1 MVEEVTLYLDEN
13 EYFSLNAYV
22 QALGD
27 QTIALSGYLV
37 EHRSDGTYVAPL
49 IPDLFYGVNGTQL
62 SHSWRQNFTAT
73 GDQTILS
80 RSGGEP
86 SVPRNELYWRKISN
100 NGQMKKEEVQKEV
113 QLVEVPV
120 LPSWV
125 VPVGIL
131 GVIVAGVLLYRAM
144 KH

>member
-1 MVEEVTLYLDEN
+1 MTIYLEKDEF
-13 EYFSLNAYV
+13 FSMNAYV

-27 QTIALSGYLV
+27 QTVALSGYLV
-37 EHRSDGTYVAPL
+37 EHRFDGTYVAPL
-49 IPDLFYGVNGTQL
+49 IPDLFFGVNGTQL
-62 SHSWRQNFTAT
+62 QHSWRQNFTAT

-100 NGQMKKEEVQKEV
+100 NGQMKKEEVE
-113 QLVEVPV
+113 LVEVPV

-131 GVIVAGVLLYRAM
+131 GVIVAGFLLYRTM

>member
-1 MVEEVTLYLDEN
+1 MVLYLLED
-13 EYFSLNAYV
+13 EYFSMNAYV
-22 QALGD
+22 QALGE

-37 EHRSDGTYVAPL
+37 EHRSDGTYIAPL

-62 SHSWRQNFTAT
+62 QHSWRQNFTAM

-100 NGQMKKEEVQKEV
+100 DHVQKEEVKTIETKTIEAQALPNW
-113 QLVEVPV
+113 LVPAAII
-120 LPSWV
+120 
-125 VPVGIL
+125 GFIF
-131 GVIVAGVLLYRAM
+131 GGYIVYKLL
-144 KH
+144 K

>member
-1 MVEEVTLYLDEN
+1 MTIYLEN
-13 EYFSLNAYV
+13 DEYFSMNAYV
-22 QALGD
+22 QSLGD

-37 EHRSDGTYVAPL
+37 EHRSDGTYIAPL
-49 IPDLFYGVNGTQL
+49 IPDLFFGVNGTQL
-62 SHSWRQNFTAT
+62 QHSWRQNFTVT

-100 NGQMKKEEVQKEV
+100 NGQMKKEEVQ
-113 QLVEVPV
+113 LVEVPAP

-125 VPVGIL
+125 IPVGIL
-131 GVIVAGVLLYRAM
+131 SAIVGGYILYRAF
-144 KH
+144 K

>member
-1 MVEEVTLYLDEN
+1 MVLYLDEN

-27 QTIALSGYLV
+27 QTVALSGYLV
-37 EHRSDGTYVAPL
+37 QHRPDGTYIAPL
-49 IPDLFYGVNGTQL
+49 IPDLFFGVNGTQL
-62 SHSWRQNFTAT
+62 QHSWRQNFTAT

-100 NGQMKKEEVQKEV
+100 NGQMKKEEVQ
-113 QLVEVPV
+113 LVEVPGTG
-120 LPSWV
+120 PPPIFWV
-125 VPVGIL
+125 PAVIL
-131 GVIVAGVLLYRAM
+131 GAIVGGYILYRAM

>member
-1 MVEEVTLYLDEN
+1 MTLYLEEDEF
-13 EYFSLNAYV
+13 FSMNAYV
-22 QALGD
+22 QSLGD

-49 IPDLFYGVNGTQL
+49 IPDLFYGVNGNQL
-62 SHSWRQNFTAT
+62 SHSWRQTFTAT

-86 SVPRNELYWRKISN
+86 SVPRSELYWRKISS
-100 NGQMKKEEVQKEV
+100 NGQMKKEEV

-120 LPSWV
+120 LPSWA

-131 GVIVAGVLLYRAM
+131 GVIVAGFFLYRTM

>member
-1 MVEEVTLYLDEN
+1 MTIYLDED
-13 EYFSLNAYV
+13 EYFSMNAYV

-100 NGQMKKEEVQKEV
+100 NGQMKKEEVQ
-113 QLVEVPV
+113 LVEEPAP
-120 LPSWV
+120 LPNWV
-125 VPVGIL
+125 IPVGIL
-131 GVIVAGVLLYRAM
+131 GAIVGGYLLYRTF
-144 KH
+144 K

>member
-1 MVEEVTLYLDEN
+1 MTLYLLED
-13 EYFSLNAYV
+13 EYFSMNAYV

-100 NGQMKKEEVQKEV
+100 NGQMKKEEVQ
-113 QLVEVPV
+113 LVEVPV

-131 GVIVAGVLLYRAM
+131 GVIVAGFLLYSAM